1 MSTFIAS
8 LPTILV
14 CLLVCASKIL
24 EISIQSLKTVM
35 MVKGQK
41 SKAAMLGFI
50 ECVIWGLV
58 VSSVITTLGDNI
70 ALLLFYCLGYALG
83 LYIGS
88 SIESKIAL
96 GTSNIQLIANEK
108 NTKKIIDYLQ
118 ENNKGYT
125 IFEGNGAKEKVNMI
139 LIVMQRKESK
149 KLMKEIKALCNNEV
163 FEITTDINGFHGG
176 HGI

>member
-1 MSTFIAS
+1 MSVFMAS
-8 LPTILV
+8 LPTIVV
-14 CLLVCASKIL
+14 CLLVAITKIL
-24 EISIQSLKTVM
+24 EIGIQTLKIQM
-35 MVKGQK
+35 MVKGEK
-41 SKAAMLGFI
+41 TKASLLGFL
-50 ECVIWGLV
+50 ECLVWGLV

-70 ALLLFYCLGYALG
+70 ALLFSYCLGYALG

-88 SIESKIAL
+88 FIEGKIAL

-108 NTKKIIDYLQ
+108 NTKKIIDYLK

-125 IFEGNGAKEKVNMI
+125 VFEGNGAKEKVNMI
-139 LIVMQRKESK
+139 LIVIQRKESK
-149 KLMKEIKALCNNEV
+149 KLMREIKTLCNNEV

>member
-1 MSTFIAS
+1 MSIFIAS
-8 LPTILV
+8 LHPALV
-14 CLLVCASKIL
+14 CLMVCASKIL

-41 SKAAMLGFI
+41 TKAAMLGFI

-88 SIESKIAL
+88 SIEGKIAL
-96 GTSNIQLIANEK
+96 GTSNIQFIANEK
-108 NTKKIIDYLQ
+108 NTKKIIDYLT
-118 ENNKGYT
+118 EHNKGYT
-125 IFEGNGAKEKVNMI
+125 VFEGKGAKEKVNQ
-139 LIVMQRKESK
+139 IVIITQRKEGK
-149 KLMKEIKALCNNEV
+149 KIIEDIKQVCGEEV
-163 FEITTDINGFHGG
+163 FTTTSDVSRFVGG

>member
-1 MSTFIAS
+1 
-8 LPTILV
+8 
-14 CLLVCASKIL
+14 
-24 EISIQSLKTVM
+24 M

-88 SIESKIAL
+88 SIEGKIAL

-108 NTKKIIDYLQ
+108 NTKKIIDYLK

-139 LIVMQRKESK
+139 LIVMQRNR
-149 KLMKEIKALCNNEV
+149 LHRQQDTHLLNVGTCIQ
-163 FEITTDINGFHGG
+163 T
-176 HGI
+176 

>member
-88 SIESKIAL
+88 SIEGKIAL
-96 GTSNIQLIANEK
+96 GTSNINFIANEK
-108 NTKKIIDYLQ
+108 NTKKILDYLTQ
-118 ENNKGYT
+118 NNKGYT
-125 IFEGNGAKEKVNMI
+125 VFEGKGAKERVNQI
-139 LIVMQRKESK
+139 LIITQRKEGKQIIEDIK
-149 KLMKEIKALCNNEV
+149 KMCDNEV
-163 FEITTDINGFHGG
+163 FITTSDVSRFVGG

>member
-1 MSTFIAS
+1 MSSFIAT
-8 LPTILV
+8 LPLVLV
-14 CLLVCASKIL
+14 CLMVCASKIL

-41 SKAAMLGFI
+41 TKAAMLGFI

-88 SIESKIAL
+88 SIEGKIAL
-96 GTSNIQLIANEK
+96 GTSSINFIANQK
-108 NTKKIIDYLQ
+108 NSKKILDYLT

-125 IFEGNGAKEKVNMI
+125 VFEGKGAKENVNQI
-139 LIVMQRKESK
+139 LIITQRKEGK
-149 KLMKEIKALCNNEV
+149 QIIEDVKRMCNDEV
-163 FEITTDINGFHGG
+163 FITTSDVSRFVGG